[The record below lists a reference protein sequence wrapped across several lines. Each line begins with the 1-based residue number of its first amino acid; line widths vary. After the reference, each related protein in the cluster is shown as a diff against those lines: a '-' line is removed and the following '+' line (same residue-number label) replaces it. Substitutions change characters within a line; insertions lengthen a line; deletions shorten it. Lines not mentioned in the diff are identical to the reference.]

1 MSVVEGGSIV
11 YKKDG
16 VNERAVILS
25 PWLKLNYYGVSRLPD
40 HYGFKIPLN
49 LGNDEERHFYDLLSV
64 IDKVTDNEDDKYIPI
79 IQKSIYPDSNRPDY
93 LLTQFKYS
101 RIENRMRSRFYFSN
115 NNVRTEINVQTKD
128 DILEYFQKDCE
139 FRVIMNITYLCEGF
153 NNKYFLKIYLD
164 CVEVKTDRTSL
175 SRSIFFDDSD
185 DDSERLINLANLH
198 TLPLKGVINVKLSSD
213 IFLID
218 DNPEYP
224 DKPSSE
230 CPISRENFVNNED
243 VIIFNRA
250 KHGFKHMYKLT
261 SLQAWII
268 HTQPTST
275 DPTTR
280 EPITKQNVERYKL
293 QFM

>member
-1 MSVVEGGSIV
+1 MVEGGSIV

-25 PWLKLNYYGVSRLPD
+25 PWLKLNYYGVSRMPD

-49 LGNDEERHFYDLLSV
+49 LGNDDERHFYDLLSD
-64 IDKVTDNEDDKYIPI
+64 IDKVTDNEDDEYIPI
-79 IQKSIYPDSNRPDY
+79 IKKSIYPDSNRPDY
-93 LLTQFKYS
+93 LLTNFKYS
-101 RIENRMRSRFYFSN
+101 FIEDKMRSHFYFNN
-115 NNVRTEINVQTKD
+115 NNVKTKINVQTKD
-128 DILEYFQKDCE
+128 DMIEYFQKDCE
-139 FRVIMNITYLCEGF
+139 FRFIMNITYLLKGF

-185 DDSERLINLANLH
+185 DDSERLVNLANLQ
-198 TLPLKGVINVKLSSD
+198 TLPLKGVINVKLGSG
-213 IFLID
+213 ILLID

-224 DKPSSE
+224 DKPSAE
-230 CPISRENFVNNED
+230 CPISREDFVNNED
-243 VIIFNRA
+243 IIIFNRA

-268 HTQPTST
+268 HTQPITP

>member
-1 MSVVEGGSIV
+1 VLEGGSIV

-16 VNERAVILS
+16 VNKRAVILS
-25 PWLKLNYYGVSRLPD
+25 PWLKLNYYGASHIPD
-40 HYGFKIPLN
+40 YYGFKIPLN
-49 LGNDEERHFYDLLSV
+49 LGNDDERHFYDLLSV

-79 IQKSIYPDSNRPDY
+79 IKKSIYPDSNRPDY
-93 LLTQFKYS
+93 LFTKFKYS
-101 RIENRMRSRFYFSN
+101 FIEEKMRSHFYFNN
-115 NNVRTEINVQTKD
+115 NNVKTKIDVQTKD
-128 DILEYFQKDCE
+128 DMLEYFQKDCE
-139 FRVIMNITYLCEGF
+139 FRFIMNITSLCEGF

-175 SRSIFFDDSD
+175 SRSLFFNDSD
-185 DDSERLINLANLH
+185 DDSERLVNLANLH
-198 TLPLKGVINVKLSSD
+198 TLPLKGIINVKLSSD

-230 CPISRENFVNNED
+230 CSISREDFVNNED
-243 VIIFNRA
+243 VIIFNRV

-261 SLQAWII
+261 SLQSWII
-268 HTQPTST
+268 HTQPNST
-275 DPTTR
+275 DPITR

>member
-1 MSVVEGGSIV
+1 MVEGGSIV

-101 RIENRMRSRFYFSN
+101 RIENRIRSRFYFSN

-198 TLPLKGVINVKLSSD
+198 TLPLKGVIKVKLGSG
-213 IFLID
+213 ILLID

-250 KHGFKHMYKLT
+250 QYGFKHMYKLT
-261 SLQAWII
+261 SLQAWIN
-268 HTQPTST
+268 HKPTAPT

>member
-1 MSVVEGGSIV
+1 VVEGGSIV

-101 RIENRMRSRFYFSN
+101 RIENRIRSRFYFSN

-198 TLPLKGVINVKLSSD
+198 TLPLKGVIKVKLGSG
-213 IFLID
+213 ILLID

-250 KHGFKHMYKLT
+250 QYGFKHMYKLT
-261 SLQAWII
+261 SLQAWIN
-268 HTQPTST
+268 HKPTAPT

>member
-1 MSVVEGGSIV
+1 MLEGGSIV

-16 VNERAVILS
+16 VNEKAVILS
-25 PWLKLNYYGVSRLPD
+25 PWLKLNYYGASYIPD
-40 HYGFKIPLN
+40 CYVFKIPLN
-49 LGNDEERHFYDLLSV
+49 LGNDDERHFYDLLSV
-64 IDKVTDNEDDKYIPI
+64 IDKVTDDGDDKYIPI
-79 IQKSIYPDSNRPDY
+79 IKKSFYPDSNRPDY
-93 LLTQFKYS
+93 LLTKFKYS
-101 RIENRMRSRFYFSN
+101 FIEEKMRSHFYFNN
-115 NNVRTEINVQTKD
+115 NNVRTKIDVQTKD
-128 DILEYFQKDCE
+128 DMLEYFQKDCE
-139 FRVIMNITYLCEGF
+139 FRFIMNITSLCEGF

-185 DDSERLINLANLH
+185 DDSERLVNLANLH
-198 TLPLKGVINVKLSSD
+198 TFPLKGIINVKLSSD

-224 DKPSSE
+224 DKPSAE
-230 CPISRENFVNNED
+230 CPISREDFVNNED

-261 SLQAWII
+261 SLQSWIN
-268 HTQPTST
+268 HKPTAPT
-275 DPTTR
+275 DPKTR
-280 EPITKQNVERYKL
+280 EPITKKNVERYKL

>member
-1 MSVVEGGSIV
+1 VVEGGSIV

-25 PWLKLNYYGVSRLPD
+25 PWLKLNYYGVSRMPD

-49 LGNDEERHFYDLLSV
+49 LGNDDERHFYDLLSD
-64 IDKVTDNEDDKYIPI
+64 IDKVTDNEDDEYIPI
-79 IQKSIYPDSNRPDY
+79 IKKSIYPDSNRPDY
-93 LLTQFKYS
+93 LLTNFKYS
-101 RIENRMRSRFYFSN
+101 FIEDKMRSHFYFNN
-115 NNVRTEINVQTKD
+115 NNVKTKINVQTKD
-128 DILEYFQKDCE
+128 DMIEYFQKDCE
-139 FRVIMNITYLCEGF
+139 FRFIMNITYLLKGF

-185 DDSERLINLANLH
+185 DDSERLVNLANLQ
-198 TLPLKGVINVKLSSD
+198 TLPLKGVINVKLGSG
-213 IFLID
+213 ILLID

-224 DKPSSE
+224 DKPSAE
-230 CPISRENFVNNED
+230 CPISREDFVNNED
-243 VIIFNRA
+243 IIIFNRA

-268 HTQPTST
+268 HTQPITP